1 MVPTGRGVALIEPPA
16 ETTGGESGP
25 ISGYRFGPFQLDAA
39 GRILERDGER
49 VALTPKV
56 IDTLLVLVANAGQ
69 LVTKEALIQS
79 VWPDV
84 TVVDSG
90 LTRNISVL
98 RKTLE
103 AGVAEGTYVETI
115 PRRGY
120 RFVAPVEPIAAKPEE
135 STPPVERPT
144 IAVRRFPIWAVASLS
159 ILTAAGI
166 GCLFAFSQ
174 GPNVS
179 RSREAQE
186 PMVRIGEHLLYKL
199 SPSETA
205 RALGYFERA
214 AARNPRSAGAH
225 AGISMALVRL
235 SGLGSLG
242 TEVLSR
248 ASVAAQRAVE
258 LDPTSAAAR
267 CARGEA
273 LFCVDWRFNEAETEF
288 RRALELQPE
297 SVQTRYSY
305 SVLKVAMGQ
314 LSEARRLV
322 EEALRLDPASP
333 ALGAQYCKLFYY
345 DRDFER
351 AVLECRKVL
360 DREPGYALASYYLA
374 LSLAFQGR
382 TAEATQALQDT
393 RLAAD
398 VVATDHTWV
407 SLRAGNR
414 AAAEGRLETFR
425 DLIRKGRM
433 QRSAKLLLT
442 AALGLR
448 DEAFEAVD
456 AAVEAHAPE
465 MLTLLIDPRLD
476 AIRQDHRYKDAVRRM
491 GLSQAIGLQER

>member
-1 MVPTGRGVALIEPPA
+1 MVPTGRGVALIEPPV

-69 LVTKEALIQS
+69 VVTKEALIQS

-120 RFVAPVEPIAAKPEE
+120 RFVAPVEQIAARPEE
-135 STPPVERPT
+135 STPPIECPMVV
-144 IAVRRFPIWAVASLS
+144 VRRFPSWTVAGLS
-159 ILTAAGI
+159 ILIAAGI
-166 GCLFAFSQ
+166 GCLFAFSLS
-174 GPNVS
+174 PKTKASVP
-179 RSREAQE
+179 QE

-199 SPSETA
+199 SPSETV

-214 AARNPRSAGAH
+214 VAQNPRSAEAH

-248 ASVAAQRAVE
+248 ASGAAERAVE

-273 LFCVDWRFNEAETEF
+273 LFCVNWRFNEAETEF

-333 ALGAQYCKLFYY
+333 AIGAQYCKIFYY

-382 TAEATQALQDT
+382 TAEATRALQDT

-476 AIRQDHRYKDAVRRM
+476 TIRQDPRYKDAVRRI
-491 GLSQAIGLQER
+491 GLSHAIGLQER